1 MRIFLNKTI
10 LLTVLSLSSLL
21 VFPQAKI
28 AIYNGNSAQKEY
40 KIFAA
45 SLAKSFT
52 NSELEYEASDETTN
66 INALLKQQG
75 YKTKN
80 KNVPDTIIAVVC
92 EKIEVDYVVNFILY
106 PQKTTKNV
114 RVSLINAN
122 TFSVE
127 ITKTLTC
134 NNLKNKDQVKLT
146 TDKLAELFLHK
157 DLNVNDENEN
167 NEETDTI
174 AIAKQQSL
182 NGHYISVGSSIIS
195 SGYYGVFGLAYEY
208 RYKIFGYNASVGIP
222 YYSGGLIVN
231 GGCKV
236 YLANKI
242 PFVRN
247 MYFNINPFCHFGRM
261 KDLVSEYYKEGGDY
275 NIIRTITYKYSSLF
289 GGRIFLGYS
298 PVWQV
303 GKKKK
308 VSLGFNLDIGADIGY
323 KSHYKLRYKDN
334 YGYFHYKREH
344 FVNWYPLNWDLG
356 FIVKI
361 NKF

>member
-10 LLTVLSLSSLL
+10 LLTVLSLSSLW

-45 SLAKSFT
+45 SMVKSFT

-80 KNVPDTIIAVVC
+80 KNVPDTIIAAAC
-92 EKIEVDYVVNFILY
+92 EKFEIDYVINFILY
-106 PQKTTKNV
+106 PEKTTKNV

-127 ITKTLTC
+127 RTKTLTC
-134 NNLKNKDQVKLT
+134 NNLKNKAQVKQI
-146 TDKLAELFLHK
+146 TDELVDYLLHK
-157 DLNVNDENEN
+157 DLKGNDENGN
-167 NEETDTI
+167 NEENDTI

-182 NGHYISVGSSIIS
+182 NGHYISIGSSIFS
-195 SGYYGVFGLAYEY
+195 SGYYGVLGLAYEY
-208 RYKIFGYNASVGIP
+208 RYKIFGFNASVGIP

-247 MYFNINPFCHFGRM
+247 LYFNINPFCLFGR
-261 KDLVSEYYKEGGDY
+261 DFERISEHYEAGDDY
-275 NIIRTITYKYSSLF
+275 NIIGTTIDKRSPIF
-289 GGRIFLGYS
+289 GGRIFFGYS
-298 PVWQV
+298 PVWRV

-323 KSHYKLRYKDN
+323 RRNYKLRYERNYSLYYSYRYKDV
-334 YGYFHYKREH
+334 K
-344 FVNWYPLNWDLG
+344 NWYPLNWDIG
-356 FIVKI
+356 FIIKI
-361 NKF
+361 D